1 MPLFESW
8 LTLGR
13 AALTTVLLFGLL
25 LAGVRLVGKRVTTH
39 MNNFDWIVTVAVGAL
54 LAKTIL
60 IEEVTLAEG
69 SVAVVTLL
77 VLQFAA
83 TKAATRFSFAE
94 CALLSRPTLLFYGG
108 TFVEEALRRERVT
121 QAEVRSA
128 VRAAGHASLG
138 EVAAVVLEPSGKV
151 SILDHEAFGEGNLL
165 DEL

>member
-69 SVAVVTLL
+69 SVAVMTLL

-94 CALLSRPTLLFYGG
+94 RTLLSRPTRCSS
-108 TFVEEALRRERVT
+108 TEERSSKRPCDASVSRRRRCARRCVPPAT
-121 QAEVRSA
+121 PASA
-128 VRAAGHASLG
+128 R
-138 EVAAVVLEPSGKV
+138 
-151 SILDHEAFGEGNLL
+151 
-165 DEL
+165 